1 MPIPISSSSQ
11 AGHIVPKVYVSSDFT
26 NIHSLHTP
34 YRLVPIQMIVNFT
47 LEYVMKPKET
57 GRLCLTIWS
66 EDEAGDDGGGV
77 VLCVGTTLAPWF
89 C

>member
-11 AGHIVPKVYVSSDFT
+11 AGHIVPKLYVSSDFT

-34 YRLVPIQMIVNFT
+34 YRLVPIQIIVNFT

-57 GRLCLTIWS
+57 GRC
-66 EDEAGDDGGGV
+66 
-77 VLCVGTTLAPWF
+77 VLPSGQKMKLAMTAVALSSVWE
-89 C
+89 